1 MVTTLYLVRHGESLG
16 NLRGFFLGHTDWGL
30 SPRGEEQARTLAEA
44 LADLP
49 FSAVYSSDL
58 SRAVQTV
65 SPAAAAH
72 RLPVLLERDLREIY
86 AGRWEGMAYEEIMTA
101 FPEDRAVWK
110 NDIGHARPTG
120 GESVAELQARVL
132 AALDRIAA
140 AHPRETVLV
149 GTHATPIRATVCALR
164 GEGLD
169 AMAAIPWVPNCSLTC
184 IEYREGKPELIYTG
198 RDDFLT
204 THSYVSDKI

>member
-65 SPAAAAH
+65 RPAAAAH
-72 RLPVLLERDLREIY
+72 RLPVLRERDLREIY
-86 AGRWEGMAYEEIMTA
+86 AGRW
-101 FPEDRAVWK
+101 
-110 NDIGHARPTG
+110 
-120 GESVAELQARVL
+120 
-132 AALDRIAA
+132 
-140 AHPRETVLV
+140 
-149 GTHATPIRATVCALR
+149 
-164 GEGLD
+164 
-169 AMAAIPWVPNCSLTC
+169 
-184 IEYREGKPELIYTG
+184 
-198 RDDFLT
+198 
-204 THSYVSDKI
+204 